1 MAAASPDSR
10 DEQIAALAGQFVAY
24 LRQGTDVELDAPGAV
39 SDAHGP
45 AALLDAVERLDLA
58 LAQLVDLASVYD
70 DGASMSL
77 ESLVLPAAA
86 LMGEYLRVCSGASWL
101 APDPDDPAPDDSLA
115 IVTSDGIA
123 IDLLGAA
130 RATLLS
136 GAPNLRSVVER
147 LLATS

>member
-1 MAAASPDSR
+1 MAAASPANR
-10 DEQIAALAGQFVAY
+10 DEQIAALATQFVAY
-24 LRQGTDVELDAPGAV
+24 LRQGTDVELEAPGAV
-39 SDAHGP
+39 SDAHGLD
-45 AALLDAVERLDLA
+45 ALLDAIERLDLA
-58 LAQLVDLASVYD
+58 LEQLVDLASVYD

-77 ESLVLPAAA
+77 ETLVVPAAV
-86 LMGEYLRVCSGASWL
+86 LTGEYLRVAGGASWL

-136 GAPNLRSVVER
+136 GAPNLRSIVER
-147 LLATS
+147 LLAAG

>member
-1 MAAASPDSR
+1 MAAASPANR
-10 DEQIAALAGQFVAY
+10 DEQIAALATQFVAY

-39 SDAHGP
+39 SVTHGP
-45 AALLDAVERLDLA
+45 AALLDAIERLDLA

-77 ESLVLPAAA
+77 ETLVLPAAA
-86 LMGEYLRVCSGASWL
+86 LTGEYLRVTSGAGWL
-101 APDPDDPAPDDSLA
+101 APDPDDPRPDDSLA

-147 LLATS
+147 LLTAG

>member
-1 MAAASPDSR
+1 MAAASPANR
-10 DEQIAALAGQFVAY
+10 DEQIAALATQFVAY
-24 LRQGTDVELDAPGAV
+24 LRQGTDVELDAPGVV

-77 ESLVLPAAA
+77 EPLVLPAAA
-86 LMGEYLRVCSGASWL
+86 LTGEYLRAASGASWL
-101 APDPDDPAPDDSLA
+101 APDPDDPAPDDTLA
-115 IVTSDGIA
+115 IVTTDGIA

-147 LLATS
+147 LLTTG